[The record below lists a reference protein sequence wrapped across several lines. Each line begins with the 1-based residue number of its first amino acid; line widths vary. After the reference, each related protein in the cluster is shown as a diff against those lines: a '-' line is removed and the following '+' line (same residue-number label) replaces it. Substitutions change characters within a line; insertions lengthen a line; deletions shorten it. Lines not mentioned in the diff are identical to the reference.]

1 MTAHNI
7 ILNQFEDVV
16 SKPEI
21 YLSSEEHLTRD
32 IRKLLKS
39 SYDFSKQG
47 EERINSNA
55 LPELII
61 DNFDLEQIWQ
71 QLELQNNFILNRNIN
86 AVIQLAAVSKEQL
99 IFDDLIRDVKS
110 EEETELNDVEPE
122 DLPEHSESS
131 SESHHTDD
139 EEQKSTI
146 KRSKPSAVD
155 DDFFKLD
162 EMNKFL
168 LTEEKKD
175 SNNGKPPDS
184 DSDSDGSIDMFKADS
199 DDSDDDPEAYNNDKN
214 PRYKDFFAKS
224 QHQLEQHED
233 EQNYFDGEDDFQ
245 DVNENGNF
253 DGGNEQMETYEE
265 NGEMKKYK
273 SPLELREERLKEKIK
288 ELEDGAVSE
297 KPWQLKGEILAENR
311 PINSLLE
318 EVLEYDVG
326 SRPAPVITEATT
338 MLLEDAIKQRIK
350 DKCFDDV
357 ERKEK
362 PVDTPLEYKKKLV
375 LDQEKSKQ
383 SLAQIYEKEY
393 LQQREALEETEDKEE
408 EEPTLHK
415 EIKSTMSNLFSK
427 LDALSNFHFTPK
439 PVAPELRVVNN
450 LPAINMEEVAPI
462 AMTNASLLA
471 PEEIKIKSKGQVIGK
486 DERTKTDKKR
496 ERRKKK
502 NKQSE
507 HAKQKVKRISLKKPG
522 LGNKYSKEKIK
533 QVLQQVSKDTNV
545 DTMDEMGSKR
555 IKSSS
560 AFFTQLQDQVSS
572 QIKSSTRVHKKTKKG
587 NFNAKQLKL

>member
-16 SKPEI
+16 SKPET
-21 YLSSEEHLTRD
+21 YLSSQEHLTSD

-71 QLELQNNFILNRNIN
+71 QLELQNNFILNRSIS
-86 AVIQLAAVSKEQL
+86 AVSKLVAVSKEKL
-99 IFDDLIRDVKS
+99 LFDDLIQDVKS

-122 DLPEHSESS
+122 DLPEDSESI
-131 SESHHTDD
+131 SELHHTDD
-139 EEQKSTI
+139 SERTSPI
-146 KRSKPSAVD
+146 KRSAVVD

-175 SNNGKPPDS
+175 NNSERPPDS
-184 DSDSDGSIDMFKADS
+184 DSDSAGSIDMFKADS
-199 DDSDDDPEAYNNDKN
+199 DDSDDDPEAYNNKKN

-224 QHQLEQHED
+224 QQQVEQD
-233 EQNYFDGEDDFQ
+233 ENDENYFDGEEDDFQ
-245 DVNENGNF
+245 DVNESDNF
-253 DGGNEQMETYEE
+253 GEDNQQIETYEE
-265 NGEMKKYK
+265 SDEMKKHK
-273 SPLELREERLKEKIK
+273 SPLELREERLKGKIK
-288 ELEDGAVSE
+288 ELEDAALSE
-297 KPWQLKGEILAENR
+297 KPWQLKGEIVAENR

-393 LQQREALEETEDKEE
+393 LQQREALEETEEKEE

-415 EIKSTMSNLFSK
+415 EIKSMMSGLFSK

-507 HAKQKVKRISLKKPG
+507 HAKQKVKRISLKNPG
-522 LGNKYSKEKIK
+522 LGNKYTKEKMK
-533 QVLQQVSKDTNV
+533 QALQQVSKDTNV

-555 IKSSS
+555 IKSSRDRRS
-560 AFFTQLQDQVSS
+560 V
-572 QIKSSTRVHKKTKKG
+572 V
-587 NFNAKQLKL
+587 